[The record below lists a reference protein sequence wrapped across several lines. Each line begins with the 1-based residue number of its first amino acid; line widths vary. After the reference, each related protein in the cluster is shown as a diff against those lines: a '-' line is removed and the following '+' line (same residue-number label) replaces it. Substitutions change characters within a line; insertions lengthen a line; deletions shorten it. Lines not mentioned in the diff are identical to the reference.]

1 MSDEKAE
8 ASYGI
13 RERIDR
19 HDDAVAFHA
28 ERIRLAGYSVV
39 PTDLDDA
46 AIADLRM
53 RLDAVLDRQ
62 TREFG
67 GPERLAAI
75 GDAFTARC
83 PLVYDAA
90 FLRLATY
97 PPLLAVCRRLLG
109 DYVVLMQQNGVVNPS
124 GEPHS
129 QAAYHRD
136 LPYQHFVSSRPLAV
150 SALFCIDP
158 FRPETGATTVL
169 PGSHRVEP
177 FPSPE
182 VAATVDVPLTADAG
196 SFLVFDSMLF
206 HRAGANRSGSLRR
219 AVNHVYSLP
228 FIAQSISLPAALEG
242 RHADDP
248 ALARLLGYDTD
259 PARSANDWRE
269 RRSRRAA
276 AAKPEHA

>member
-1 MSDEKAE
+1 MRNEMVE

-19 HDDAVAFHA
+19 PDDALAFH
-28 ERIRLAGYSVV
+28 EQCIRLTGYSVLR
-39 PTDLDDA
+39 TDLDEA
-46 AIADLRM
+46 AIDSLRA

-62 TREFG
+62 RREFG
-67 GPERLAAI
+67 GAERLAAI

-83 PLVYDAA
+83 PLVYDEA
-90 FLRLATY
+90 FLQLATY
-97 PPLLAVCRRLLG
+97 PQVLELCRRLLG
-109 DYVVLMQQNGVVNPS
+109 DYVVLMQQNGVTNPS
-124 GEPHS
+124 GEAHT

-158 FRPETGATTVL
+158 FRAETGATRVL

-177 FPSPE
+177 FPSAE
-182 VAATVDVPLTADAG
+182 VAATIDVPVTAEPG

-206 HRAGANRSGSLRR
+206 HRAGANHSGSLRR
-219 AVNHVYSLP
+219 AVNHVYTLP
-228 FIAQSISLPAALEG
+228 FIGQSISLPAALDG
-242 RHADDP
+242 RYADDP
-248 ALARLLGYDTD
+248 SLARLLGYETE

-269 RRSRRAA
+269 RRLRRATA
-276 AAKPEHA
+276 PAVRR